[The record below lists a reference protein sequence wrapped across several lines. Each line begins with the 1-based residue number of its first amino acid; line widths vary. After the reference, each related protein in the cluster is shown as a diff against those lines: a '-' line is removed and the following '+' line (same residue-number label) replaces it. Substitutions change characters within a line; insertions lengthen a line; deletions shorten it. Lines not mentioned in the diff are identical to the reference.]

1 MDMSPP
7 PPPPAEPPPDPPAW
21 DGWAPPPPPGPPDGW
36 GWEPPAPRRRRAG
49 LFAGVA
55 LLVLAALALLS
66 FAGNVLRHDPGGP
79 LGSLL
84 SGGGGS
90 SGEVSAIV
98 SRVAPSVV
106 DITST
111 FADGAGAGTG
121 MIVTASGEVLTNNH
135 VVDGALQI
143 VARIGGV
150 GPQYDVRVI
159 GADAAADVALLQI
172 QDVSGLPTVPTGNS
186 GKVSVGDPVVAVG
199 NALGREGP
207 PSSSTGHVTALDRTI
222 TATDETGRNAET
234 LDGLIQVD
242 ANVLPGDSG
251 GPLVDASGRVIGMD
265 TAASARHFRFRA
277 GASQGFAIP
286 IDTALS
292 VAQQIRRGNGSGG
305 GAPTPSAPTPLLGV
319 VVRDAGPDGGA
330 MVASI
335 APGSAADAAGIVAGD
350 VIVSFDGRDV
360 QSAAGLRAAIRAHH
374 PGDRV
379 QVGWVEPSGQEQST
393 TVRLGSSG

>member
-84 SGGGGS
+84 SQDNGS
-90 SGEVSAIV
+90 SGDVSGIV
-98 SRVAPSVV
+98 SRVSQSVV
-106 DITST
+106 DISST
-111 FADGAGAGTG
+111 FPDGAGEGSG